1 MEDVLMGGLVK
12 TGRVLFSVA
21 MVVFGVQCLVLASG
35 AAWPLP
41 GPPWTQGH
49 AGFAWLVGFGF
60 LITAIGIALP
70 WHGRLAANLLATGM
84 LLRALI
90 LSLPKLLAHLH
101 DPGGW
106 TTTFEIVAM
115 CGAALVIAETI
126 PVKFATEASPRSNA
140 MDVIVMIARYMF
152 AVSLVVFGVQHFMY
166 AEFVGML
173 VPAWIP
179 WHLFWA
185 YATGAMFFV
194 AAASLIVNRILLPVA
209 GMLAAM
215 FLLWVVVL
223 HAPRVAQALH
233 NGNEWTSAAVA
244 LAMGGAALAMAGFFG
259 GGRVQTV

>member
-1 MEDVLMGGLVK
+1 MEGLIK
-12 TGRVLFSVA
+12 TGRILVSVA
-21 MVVFGVQCLVLASG
+21 MVVFGVQCLLFASG

-49 AGFAWLVGFGF
+49 AGFACLVGFGF

-70 WHGRLAANLLATGM
+70 WQGRLAANLLATGM

-90 LSLPKLLAHLH
+90 LSLPKLLEHLH

-106 TTTFEIVAM
+106 TTTFEIVALS
-115 CGAALVIAETI
+115 GAALVIAGTI
-126 PVKFATEASPRSNA
+126 PVKFTSTPTPRRNA
-140 MDVIVMIARYMF
+140 VDVIMMIGRFMF

-166 AEFVGML
+166 AEFVGTI

-194 AAASLIVNRILLPVA
+194 AAFSLMINRMVLPVA
-209 GMLAAM
+209 GALAAM

-223 HAPRVAQALH
+223 HTPRVAHALH
-233 NGNEWTSAAVA
+233 SGNEWTSAAVA
-244 LAMGGAALAMAGFFG
+244 LAMGGAALVITGFFG
-259 GGRVQTV
+259 ARRAQVV